1 MPQFVTPDVKE
12 KVLSEVKEGKETVAD
27 IAKKYGVRP
36 GTVYTWVSRSVT
48 KDADVLEVRRL
59 RRKVLELYEIIG
71 KLTEGL
77 EKFKKN

>member
-1 MPQFVTPDVKE
+1 MPQFVTSDVKE
-12 KVLSEVKEGKETVAD
+12 KVLAEVKEGKEPVTS
-27 IAKKYGVRP
+27 IAKRYGVRS
-36 GTVYTWVSRSVT
+36 GTVYNWISRGVT
-48 KDADVLEVRRL
+48 KDADIMEIRRL

>member
-1 MPQFVTPDVKE
+1 MSQFVTSDVKE
-12 KVLSEVKEGKETVAD
+12 KVLAEVREGKEPVAS
-27 IAKKYGVRP
+27 IAERHGVRP
-36 GTVYTWVSRSVT
+36 GTVYNWVSRGVT
-48 KDADVLEVRRL
+48 KDADIMEVRRL

>member
-1 MPQFVTPDVKE
+1 MPQFATSDVKE
-12 KVLSEVKEGKETVAD
+12 KVLAEVKEGKAPVAD
-27 IAKKYGVRP
+27 IARSYGIKP
-36 GTVYTWVSRSVT
+36 GTVYNWVSRGVA
-48 KDADVLEVRRL
+48 KDADIMEVRRL

>member
-1 MPQFVTPDVKE
+1 MAQFVTSDVKE
-12 KVLSEVKEGKETVAD
+12 KVLAEVKEGKETVAD
-27 IAKKYGVRP
+27 IAKRYGVRP
-36 GTVYTWVSRSVT
+36 GTVYNWVSRGVT
-48 KDADVLEVRRL
+48 KDADIMEVRRL